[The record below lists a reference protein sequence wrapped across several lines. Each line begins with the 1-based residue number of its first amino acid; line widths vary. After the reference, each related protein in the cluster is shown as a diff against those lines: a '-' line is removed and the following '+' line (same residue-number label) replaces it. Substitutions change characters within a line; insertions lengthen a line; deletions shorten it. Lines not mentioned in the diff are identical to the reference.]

1 MLTLAF
7 TPEVITALRSERL
20 HHPHPQ
26 VQLKMEGLYLKSQGL
41 PGEQIQRLCAISK
54 ATYYRYLQEYRTGG
68 LAQLK
73 AVSVASRESALQAY
87 RGTLEAYLVAH
98 PPATV
103 AEAQAK
109 IAAWTGIQRGPTQ
122 VRQFLHTLGMKP
134 RTVGTVPAQANVEA
148 QEAFRKKP
156 GAALN

>member
-1 MLTLAF
+1 MLKLAF
-7 TPEVITALRSERL
+7 TPEVIAALRHERF

-26 VQLKMEGLYLKSQGL
+26 VQLKMEVLYLKSQGL
-41 PGEQIQRLCAISK
+41 PGEHIQRLCTLSK

-73 AVSVASRESALQAY
+73 EVSVSSRKSELAAY
-87 RGTLEAYLVAH
+87 RGTLEAYLLAH

-109 IAAWTGIQRGPTQ
+109 ITALTGIQRGPTQ
-122 VRQFLHTLGMKP
+122 VRRFLHTLGMKP
-134 RTVGTVPAQANVEA
+134 RQVGTIPAKANVEA
-148 QEAFRKKP
+148 QEACKKK
-156 GAALN
+156 AWSRA

>member
-1 MLTLAF
+1 MLKLAF
-7 TPEVITALRSERL
+7 TPAVIEALRHERF
-20 HHPHPQ
+20 HHPHPY
-26 VQLKMEGLYLKSQGL
+26 VQLKMEVLYLKSQGL

-68 LAQLK
+68 LGQLK
-73 AVSVASRESALQAY
+73 EVSVSSRKSELAEY
-87 RGTLEAYLVAH
+87 RGTLEAYLIAH

-109 IAAWTGIQRGPTQ
+109 IAALTGIQRGPTQ

-134 RTVGTVPAQANVEA
+134 RKVGTIPAKANVEA
-148 QEAFRKKP
+148 QEAFKKKP